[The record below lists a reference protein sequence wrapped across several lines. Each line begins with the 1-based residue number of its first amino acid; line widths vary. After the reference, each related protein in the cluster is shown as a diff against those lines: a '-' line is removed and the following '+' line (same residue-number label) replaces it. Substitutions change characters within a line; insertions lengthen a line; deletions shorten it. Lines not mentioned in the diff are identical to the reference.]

1 MPTLNTALPS
11 IDTAT
16 TALFSTIQSGV
27 PVTSV
32 VTQATPSMAGSARVT
47 AQYSAIL
54 PQYIVSASAQ
64 LQAPPTTAA
73 AAPTAGT
80 APMAPTAGSSLFA
93 SASALNI
100 QGTPFQGAGFC
111 TKFTALC
118 PDGTTCNIIEHLQRE
133 RQQFEAWKLEV
144 ESKTPSPSFSSS
156 TASGTGPC
164 YAFWA
169 WSVRY

>member
-1 MPTLNTALPS
+1 MYN
-11 IDTAT
+11 
-16 TALFSTIQSGV
+16 IQYG
-27 PVTSV
+27 
-32 VTQATPSMAGSARVT
+32 
-47 AQYSAIL
+47 AIL

-73 AAPTAGT
+73 AAPMATMAGAAGTVGT

-111 TKFTALC
+111 TKFRTS
-118 PDGTTCNIIEHLQRE
+118 IEHLQRE
-133 RQQFEAWKLEV
+133 CQQFEAWKLEV
-144 ESKTPSPSFSSS
+144 ESKTPSPSVSSS
-156 TASGTGPC
+156 TASGTAPC